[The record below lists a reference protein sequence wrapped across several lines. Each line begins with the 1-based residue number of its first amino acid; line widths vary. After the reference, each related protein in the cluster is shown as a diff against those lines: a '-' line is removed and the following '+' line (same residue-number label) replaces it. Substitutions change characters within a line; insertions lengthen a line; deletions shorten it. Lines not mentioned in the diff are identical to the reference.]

1 MFGFGRPR
9 SQPGSDPFGSPYGG
23 YGGFGG
29 YGATPRQELEMR
41 RRQQAQLALRRRQE
55 QEALAARRQ
64 EALRQAQQQKQ
75 AQLQQQEAR
84 RRTFQRYQDAAIV
97 IQRAFRAHRARQ
109 EEERRNKA
117 ALVLTTAV
125 RRAAA
130 CSQARRVAASLRH
143 LLQTRRDTREIR
155 QAFEAHPTGYRNTQ
169 YVVDRLEKLIF
180 ALDAVPTHR
189 SPFVRTVRKAVVG
202 EAQAGLRFADVVFAT
217 MRRAATAIQ
226 RAVRAHQ
233 ARKRMSM
240 EITPASPPAAPSPPP
255 EAMDAEMTH
264 SETEMEGSAG
274 AVAAA
279 VMKGTDVM
287 SLLRSKRR
295 RLTQLREEYTR
306 QLEDIVQELDAL
318 VASGKKAKKLKR
330 TAGREARATLA
341 ALEAA
346 AGGKTVRHELV

>member
-130 CSQARRVAASLRH
+130 CSHARRVAASLRH

-189 SPFVRTVRKAVVG
+189 SPFVRKVRKAVVG

-217 MRRAATAIQ
+217 MRRAATTIQ

-233 ARKRMSM
+233 ARKRTSM
-240 EITPASPPAAPSPPP
+240 EITPAAPSPPP

-264 SETEMEGSAG
+264 SETEMEGSADAG
-274 AVAAA
+274 AAE

-330 TAGREARATLA
+330 AAGREARATLT